1 MNISPL
7 VPAKGASIVTEKDWR
22 SDHARSGG
30 FMQTV
35 SQLLKVK
42 GNQIFSVA
50 PHESV
55 LRAIEIMATRYVG
68 ALLVM
73 NEGTLLGIISERDY
87 ARKVILKNRSSHD
100 TPVSDIMTSPA
111 ISVSPEDTVH
121 HCMQLMTEGRF
132 RHLPVVKS
140 DRVVGI
146 LSIGDLVKAVIQ
158 EQSQHIEQLERY
170 IAG

>member
-1 MNISPL
+1 
-7 VPAKGASIVTEKDWR
+7 
-22 SDHARSGG
+22 
-30 FMQTV
+30 MQTV
-35 SQLLKVK
+35 SQLLQVK

-50 PHESV
+50 PSDSV
-55 LRAIEIMATRYVG
+55 LQAIEIMATRHVG

-100 TPVSDIMTSPA
+100 TPVSDIMSSPA
-111 ISVSPEDTVH
+111 VSVTPDDTVH

-132 RHLPVVKS
+132 RHLPVVKAG
-140 DRVVGI
+140 RVVGM

>member
-1 MNISPL
+1 
-7 VPAKGASIVTEKDWR
+7 
-22 SDHARSGG
+22 
-30 FMQTV
+30 MQTV
-35 SQLLKVK
+35 SQLLKLK

-111 ISVSPEDTVH
+111 VSVTPEDTVH
-121 HCMQLMTEGRF
+121 HCMELMTEGRF
-132 RHLPVVKS
+132 RHLPVMKAG
-140 DRVVGI
+140 RVVGM

-158 EQSQHIEQLERY
+158 DQTEHIQQLERY

>member
-1 MNISPL
+1 
-7 VPAKGASIVTEKDWR
+7 
-22 SDHARSGG
+22 
-30 FMQTV
+30 MQTV
-35 SQLLKVK
+35 SQLLQLK
-42 GNQIFSVA
+42 GSQIFSVA

-73 NEGTLLGIISERDY
+73 NEGSLLGIISERDY

-111 ISVSPEDTVH
+111 ISVTPEDTVH
-121 HCMQLMTEGRF
+121 HCMQLMTEKRF
-132 RHLPVVKS
+132 RHLPVMKAG
-140 DRVVGI
+140 RVVGM

-158 EQSQHIEQLERY
+158 DQTEHIQQLERY